1 MTPERW
7 SAIKEVFAEAV
18 TREPPAREAFVAARC
33 GDDVELREGVER
45 LLASDAA
52 PGGFI
57 DESPVQGLVAALA
70 VRGRFSGAARGCYRL
85 GRRVATGGMGEVYEA
100 TDTRTAQ
107 RVAIKVLTEEGTQ
120 ASARLKREAGHASEL
135 DHPNS
140 CTVYEVGEDQA
151 GAYIAMEFLD
161 GTNLVDAVPAGVPRA
176 DVARPA

>member
-18 TREPPAREAFVAARC
+18 AREPLAREAFVAARC
-33 GDDVELREGVER
+33 GADVELREGVKR

-70 VRGRFSGAARGCYRL
+70 LRGRFSGAARGCYRL

-120 ASARLKREAGHASEL
+120 ASARLNR
-135 DHPNS
+135 
-140 CTVYEVGEDQA
+140 
-151 GAYIAMEFLD
+151 
-161 GTNLVDAVPAGVPRA
+161 PRSQSTA
-176 DVARPA
+176 ACARIRSSSRARRRGRAT